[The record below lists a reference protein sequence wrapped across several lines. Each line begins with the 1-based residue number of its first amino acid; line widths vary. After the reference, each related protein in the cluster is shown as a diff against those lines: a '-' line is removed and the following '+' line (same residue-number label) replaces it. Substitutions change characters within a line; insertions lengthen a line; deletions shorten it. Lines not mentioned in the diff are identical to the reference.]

1 MSDQPQT
8 GWVEEFRV
16 EFHDYWR
23 QLPNKGLFFV
33 LLAVWLGLFHFLGNS
48 TFGYVNTPS
57 LPGWMWNAWS
67 ANDWDEGHGALMP
80 VVVLALL
87 WWKRRELMALPL
99 GLWWPGLGLVAV
111 ALGLHLVGYM
121 IQQPRLSIIGLFGG
135 IYGLMGLAWGWRFLR
150 ASFFPFFLFVF
161 CIPFGSLAE
170 KVTFPLRM
178 LVSYISVGIS
188 QAAGFDVIR
197 DGSLIYDMQR
207 TFQFDVAPACS
218 GIRSLVALLALTTIF
233 GFLVFRSPW
242 RRAVMVLSAFP
253 LAVLGNVIR
262 ITFTIFVTELFG
274 QKYGLA
280 VEQKFGF
287 VTFAVALVCVLLLER
302 WLREPA
308 PARRR
313 GSPTTATEGTVP

>member
-23 QLPNKGLFFV
+23 QLPNKGLFFA

-87 WWKRRELMALPL
+87 WWKRRELMALP
-99 GLWWPGLGLVAV
+99 WDCEPGLVLVAV
-111 ALGLHLVGYM
+111 ALGASVVM

-135 IYGLMGLAWGWRFLR
+135 ICGLMGLAWGWRFCR
-150 ASFFPFFLFVF
+150 PVSFPFSVRV

-178 LVSYISVGIS
+178 LVNC
-188 QAAGFDVIR
+188 
-197 DGSLIYDMQR
+197 L
-207 TFQFDVAPACS
+207 
-218 GIRSLVALLALTTIF
+218 
-233 GFLVFRSPW
+233 
-242 RRAVMVLSAFP
+242 RRHQPGGGV
-253 LAVLGNVIR
+253 
-262 ITFTIFVTELFG
+262 
-274 QKYGLA
+274 
-280 VEQKFGF
+280 
-287 VTFAVALVCVLLLER
+287 
-302 WLREPA
+302 
-308 PARRR
+308 
-313 GSPTTATEGTVP
+313 